1 LWKRP
6 GAVRC
11 NEGLGDVLACTK
23 ESAPKSGEGDRNGVV
38 AEKHVRGPAL
48 SEVYLGAAVA

>member
-48 SEVYLGAAVA
+48 LEVYLGAAVA